1 MIARR
6 LRGATRPPRPPDRGC
21 RELVARRLR
30 GATAIAFLVHAA
42 VLAQEPPD
50 RQGAVREEALVE
62 RVVVDAHVLGAD
74 GMPILNLTPS
84 DFFVRVDGKPAVIEA
99 VDWIS
104 ADMPETDASALE
116 GVSGEEAERF
126 RSDAPPGRLILMFF
140 QTDYNT
146 SRLNGLLRMAQQARA
161 FLNTL
166 VPTDRVAVASY
177 DSQLK
182 LRQDFT
188 SDRGKIE
195 RAINAAIRMGPAG
208 KRDPDS
214 RPSIGRYLDPEK
226 ARRAATP
233 ERALA
238 LLGESLAPVPGGK
251 SMIFF
256 GWGLGTIGGLSGPVA
271 SESYAWSD
279 ALHAMGRA
287 RINIFTLDVTDADYH
302 SLEGYLQQISDLTGG
317 KYEKTNLFP
326 SLAMEHVRRAISG
339 RYVITFMK
347 PKNLPRGDHDIEL
360 SLVGRRG
367 AVFARQYFQD

>member
-1 MIARR
+1 VTRR
-6 LRGATRPPRPPDRGC
+6 LVGAAPA
-21 RELVARRLR
+21 L
-30 GATAIAFLVHAA
+30 AFLLHAA
-42 VLAQEPPD
+42 ALAQEPAD

-62 RVVVDAHVLGAD
+62 RVVVDAHVLGPD
-74 GMPILNLTPS
+74 GMPILNLAPS
-84 DFFVRVDGKPAVIEA
+84 DFFVKVDGKPAVIEA

-104 ADMPETDASALE
+104 ADTPETDASALE
-116 GVSGEEAERF
+116 GVSGEEADRF

-146 SRLNGLLRMAQQARA
+146 NRLNGLLRMAQQARA
-161 FLNTL
+161 FLSTL

-214 RPSIGRYLDPEK
+214 HPSIARYLDPEK

-347 PKNLPRGDHDIEL
+347 PKNLPRGDHDIEV

>member
-1 MIARR
+1 MSKR
-6 LRGATRPPRPPDRGC
+6 LTLA
-21 RELVARRLR
+21 A
-30 GATAIAFLVHAA
+30 GATAVLLAA
-42 VLAQEPPD
+42 AALAQEPPD
-50 RQGAVREEALVE
+50 RRGEVREEALVE

-74 GMPILNLTPS
+74 GLPILGLTPS
-84 DFFVRVDGKPAVIEA
+84 DFFVKVDGKPAVIDA
-99 VDWIS
+99 VDWIA
-104 ADMPETDASALE
+104 ADMAETDASALE
-116 GVSGEEAERF
+116 GISGEEAERF

-140 QTDYNT
+140 QTDYAT
-146 SRLNGLLRMAQQARA
+146 DRLNGLLRMSQQARA

-166 VPTDRVAVASY
+166 VPTDRVAVVSY

-188 SDRGKIE
+188 DDRGKIQ
-195 RAINAAIRMGPAG
+195 RAIQAAIRMGPAG
-208 KRDPDS
+208 KPDPDS
-214 RPSIGRYLDPEK
+214 HPSIARHLDPEK

-238 LLGESLAPVPGGK
+238 LLGESLTPVPGGK

-256 GWGLGTIGGLSGPVA
+256 GWGLGTIGGLGGPIA
-271 SESYAWSD
+271 EERYAWSD
-279 ALHAMGRA
+279 ALHAMGQA

-326 SLAMEHVRRAISG
+326 SLAMEHVRKAISG
-339 RYVITFMK
+339 RYVITFLK
-347 PKNLPRGDHDIEL
+347 PKNLARGDHDIEV

>member
-1 MIARR
+1 VTKR
-6 LRGATRPPRPPDRGC
+6 LTLAVVAIVSLATGA
-21 RELVARRLR
+21 
-30 GATAIAFLVHAA
+30 
-42 VLAQEPPD
+42 LAQEPPD

-74 GMPILNLTPS
+74 GLPILGLTPS
-84 DFFVRVDGKPAVIEA
+84 DFFVKVDGKPAVVEA

-116 GVSGEEAERF
+116 GVSGEEAQRF
-126 RSDAPPGRLILMFF
+126 RSDAPPGRLIVMFF
-140 QTDYNT
+140 QTDYDT

-161 FLNTL
+161 FLTTL

-195 RAINAAIRMGPAG
+195 RAIAAAIRMGPAG

-214 RPSIGRYLDPEK
+214 HPSIARYLDPEK
-226 ARRAATP
+226 ARRAGTP

-271 SESYAWSD
+271 AETYAWND

-339 RYVITFMK
+339 RYVITFVK
-347 PKNLPRGDHDIEL
+347 PKNLPRGDHDIDV
-360 SLVGRRG
+360 SLIGKRG

>member
-1 MIARR
+1 MTR
-6 LRGATRPPRPPDRGC
+6 LAP
-21 RELVARRLR
+21 LLAVVA
-30 GATAIAFLVHAA
+30 VAA
-42 VLAQEPPD
+42 GSALAQEPAD

-62 RVVVDAHVLGAD
+62 RVVIDAHVLGSD
-74 GMPILNLTPS
+74 GMPILGLTPS
-84 DFFVRVDGKPAVIEA
+84 DFFVKVDGKPAVIEA
-99 VDWIS
+99 VDWIA

-161 FLNTL
+161 FLGTL

-195 RAINAAIRMGPAG
+195 RAIQASIRMGPAG
-208 KRDPDS
+208 KRDPES
-214 RPSIGRYLDPEK
+214 RPSIARYLDPEK
-226 ARRAATP
+226 ARRAGTP

-256 GWGLGTIGGLSGPVA
+256 GWGLGTIGGISGPVA
-271 SESYAWSD
+271 AEQYAWTD
-279 ALHAMGRA
+279 ALRSLAQA

-326 SLAMEHVRRAISG
+326 TLAMEHVRKAISG
-339 RYVITFMK
+339 RYVVTLIK
-347 PKNLPRGDHDIEL
+347 PKNLLRGDHEMQL

>member
-1 MIARR
+1 MKRT
-6 LRGATRPPRPPDRGC
+6 LGA
-21 RELVARRLR
+21 
-30 GATAIAFLVHAA
+30 GAALTLAA
-42 VLAQEPPD
+42 ALGGERVLAQEPAD
-50 RQGAVREEALVE
+50 RQGAVHEEALVE

-74 GMPILNLTPS
+74 GMPILGLKPS
-84 DFFVRVDGKPAVIEA
+84 DFFVKVDGKPAVIEA
-99 VDWIS
+99 VDWIA

-116 GVSGEEAERF
+116 GVAGDEAERF

-146 SRLNGLLRMAQQARA
+146 SRLNGMLRMSQQARA

-188 SDRGKIE
+188 SDRAKLE
-195 RAINAAIRMGPAG
+195 RAIQAAIRMGPAG
-208 KRDPDS
+208 KPDPDS
-214 RPSIGRYLDPEK
+214 RPSIARYLDPEK
-226 ARRAATP
+226 ARRAGTP

-238 LLGESLAPVPGGK
+238 LLGQSLTPIPGGK

-256 GWGLGTIGGLSGPVA
+256 GWGLGTVGGVSGPVA
-271 SESYAWSD
+271 SETYAWND
-279 ALHAMGRA
+279 ALHAMGQA

-317 KYEKTNLFP
+317 KYEKTNIFP
-326 SLAMEHVRRAISG
+326 SLAMEHVRKAISG
-339 RYVITFMK
+339 RYVITFLK
-347 PKNLPRGDHDIEL
+347 PKNLPRGDHDVEVSVI
-360 SLVGRRG
+360 GRRA